1 MTFQVNSLI
10 AFIAQY
16 LKTDIVLL
24 VFVSALE
31 LFLKMWSDV
40 KKVFFVCF
48 FAFKIPSAS
57 NTIQCTIA
65 ESELTIY

>member
-40 KKVFFVCF
+40 KKVFLFVF
-48 FAFKIPSAS
+48 LHSRFLVPVIPYNA
-57 NTIQCTIA
+57 Q
-65 ESELTIY
+65 